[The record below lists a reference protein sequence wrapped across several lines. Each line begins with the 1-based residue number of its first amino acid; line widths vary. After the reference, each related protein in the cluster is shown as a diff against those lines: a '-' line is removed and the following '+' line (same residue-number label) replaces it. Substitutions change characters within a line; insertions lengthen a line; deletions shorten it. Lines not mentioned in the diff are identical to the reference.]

1 MATIESSRLEEIA
14 RAVADELQLTD
25 DSISVSQ
32 VTVAVTYSVTRQD
45 DFIDEWYE
53 SYLARMAEEIEVPF

>member
-1 MATIESSRLEEIA
+1 MAAIESSRLEEIA

-32 VTVAVTYSVTRQD
+32 VTVAVIYSITHQH
-45 DFIDEWYE
+45 DFIDDWYE
-53 SYLARMAEEIEVPF
+53 SYMAHMDEEIEVPF